1 MNRLMEAGR
10 KIVNLSRYRNE
21 MHHPALKQIDAYWEG
36 LRTEAKNG
44 GRVPRRADI
53 DPRGIDRALNQAFI
67 LERIAPGLARIRI
80 AGMHLS
86 DLMGME
92 VRGMPFTSLFTAP
105 ARRRMTDVLE
115 SVFEG
120 PRKAEISIVAEKGI
134 GRPALAGR
142 ILLLPLRSDLGDV
155 TRILGGFATIG
166 NIGRTPRRFDI
177 SGIEM
182 AEIGGRPRVFLPTGN
197 RPVNRPESR
206 PAPAG
211 AAGAAEGFAERP
223 AGFAPPP
230 PGKENGGGRARGRP
244 HLRLVKSDD

>member
-1 MNRLMEAGR
+1 MKRLMEAGR

-36 LRTEAKNG
+36 LRTEARNG

-53 DPRGIDRALNQAFI
+53 DPRGIDRALSQAFI

-80 AGMHLS
+80 AGRHLN

-105 ARRRMTDVLE
+105 ARRRMMDVLE

-155 TRILGGFATIG
+155 SRILGGFATTG
-166 NIGRTPRRFDI
+166 NIGRPPRRFDI
-177 SGIEM
+177 SGIQM
-182 AEIGGRPRVFLPTGN
+182 AEIGGKARVFLPAGK
-197 RPVNRPESR
+197 RPESR

-211 AAGAAEGFAERP
+211 AAGTAEGFAERP

-230 PGKENGGGRARGRP
+230 PGTENHGGRARGRP